1 MSGLHIWA
9 PRFLFLWQLLWLQVQ
24 AAPIPELA
32 MDSILLTSI
41 PLGPSKPWSWDQQN
55 FGSIELP
62 SLNHHASAVLAEAPS
77 PDPQEALAQLPPQQ
91 EASTQSTVSSEPM
104 KFLFDHHSSK
114 SSGLPPVPLA
124 NIQTSRIHQKGR
136 RQPPK
141 SSMDVEVQPS
151 HHKATDSLPVWGE
164 VQHRQLPIGVKDVDL
179 GVLITSQPPKKIAPS
194 ATSKVSAHHATS
206 PQEAPALSTSEAGA
220 TALKQTAAPPKHPE
234 VTFPLQEPVQAQW
247 PTFPP
252 VDLGLTITPEHTL
265 GAAATALKQTAAP
278 PLNPGMTFPLPE
290 PTEAQRPTFP
300 PSELEVPTI
309 PESTLETGATALQ
322 PTAAPPLKPEV
333 AFPLQEPVQAQWP
346 TFPPVDLGL
355 TITPEPTLG
364 NAATALQPTAAPP
377 LNPGMTFPLPE
388 PAEAQR
394 PAIPPSE
401 LEVPIIPEPT
411 LEAGVTALEPNA
423 APANPPMV
431 TLPHPETVQAHQP
444 TFPPLGL
451 ELTITPEST
460 LEARAAALQQNAAPA
475 KHPEVTLP
483 PPETVQA
490 QQPTFPPLDLE
501 LTITPELTSEADAAL
516 QQTIAP
522 PKHPEVTLPPQ
533 EAVQAQPPTF
543 PPLDLELTITPEPT
557 SEADAT
563 ALQQTIAPPKHPE
576 VTLQHPELVQVQQ
589 PSFSEVTATVLS
601 FDLEVTITQQPESS
615 ETVPPMTEQNA
626 TMNICELCSCNNGT
640 LSCIGFGSNQRLHRV
655 PVPEP
660 GTYNGNFTI
669 LNLQGNAISYIGK
682 ETWESY
688 HLVEKLDLSCNKI
701 ELIEMESFESLPLL
715 QYINLGCNLITKV
728 NFGTFQTWH
737 GMQLLHKLI
746 LHHNPL
752 MTVQDPYLFNL
763 PALKYLDLGTTQVTL
778 TTLDNILMTTPE
790 LEKLGQKRHFN
801 LLFQFQKLTKET
813 LFSGIGLLMRLLT
826 EEQEVK
832 MPNAEWD
839 AEQWKN
845 ERMQAP
851 GELAE
856 KESHEFT
863 KEVPGF
869 KKYNTVIIASP
880 VIAVVAFFFVVFCLI
895 VVRQQ
900 LIQIANIYSVFRE
913 DLSQKGYKRKLQVK
927 MSLVIFKVE
936 F

>member
-1 MSGLHIWA
+1 MSGLRMWA

-32 MDSILLTSI
+32 KDSILMNSI
-41 PLGPSKPWSWDQQN
+41 PL
-55 FGSIELP
+55 ELP
-62 SLNHHASAVLAEAPS
+62 IIP
-77 PDPQEALAQLPPQQ
+77 
-91 EASTQSTVSSEPM
+91 EPT
-104 KFLFDHHSSK
+104 L
-114 SSGLPPVPLA
+114 
-124 NIQTSRIHQKGR
+124 
-136 RQPPK
+136 
-141 SSMDVEVQPS
+141 
-151 HHKATDSLPVWGE
+151 
-164 VQHRQLPIGVKDVDL
+164 
-179 GVLITSQPPKKIAPS
+179 
-194 ATSKVSAHHATS
+194 
-206 PQEAPALSTSEAGA
+206 EAGA

-252 VDLGLTITPEHTL
+252 VDLGLTIAPEHTL

-300 PSELEVPTI
+300 PSELEVPII
-309 PESTLETGATALQ
+309 PEPTLEAGVTALQ

-333 AFPLQEPVQAQWP
+333 AFPLQEPVQAQRP
-346 TFPPVDLGL
+346 TFPPVDVGL

-377 LNPGMTFPLPE
+377 LKPEVAYPLPE
-388 PAEAQR
+388 PAEAQQ
-394 PAIPPSE
+394 PTFPPLE

-444 TFPPLGL
+444 TFPPLDL
-451 ELTITPEST
+451 ELTITPAST
-460 LEARAAALQQNAAPA
+460 LEAGAAALQQNAAPA

-483 PPETVQA
+483 PPEPVQA
-490 QQPTFPPLDLE
+490 QQPTF
-501 LTITPELTSEADAAL
+501 TP
-516 QQTIAP
+516 
-522 PKHPEVTLPPQ
+522 
-533 EAVQAQPPTF
+533 F
-543 PPLDLELTITPEPT
+543 DLELTITPEPT
-557 SEADAT
+557 LEADAT

-660 GTYNGNFTI
+660 STYNGTFTI

-682 ETWESY
+682 ETWKSY
-688 HLVEKLDLSCNKI
+688 HLVEKLNLSGNNLRELRKDSFEGLHSLQYLDLSCNKI
-701 ELIEMESFESLPLL
+701 EFIERNALESLPLL

-763 PALKYLDLGTTQVTL
+763 PALTYLDLGTTQVTF

-790 LEKLGQKRHFN
+790 LEKLILPNHLACCLCQFKNNIEAVTKTVKLHCN
-801 LLFQFQKLTKET
+801 TECLANTPCDEELLIEGPLMKVLQGRQNTSTELTIEPERAPSNKNSDT
-813 LFSGIGLLMRLLT
+813 SSSLMSLLMRLFT
-826 EEQEVK
+826 EE
-832 MPNAEWD
+832 PNAEWD

-869 KKYNTVIIASP
+869 KHYNIVIIASP

-895 VVRQQ
+895 AICRRKATKGSSRGSLASVQQ
-900 LIQIANIYSVFRE
+900 NKSAEYQLQEGGFWRRLFLFLKNLFAPLLAIFQ
-913 DLSQKGYKRKLQVK
+913 RKSHVK
-927 MSLVIFKVE
+927 TQDTAEKEAFLKMEQSKSSPSSTRIDASDSAAE
-936 F
+936 TGGESTS